1 SSFVPPQPIRVL
13 RDYTRARIDLTR
25 DRTRCWQRLEKLLED
40 ALIKVSSV
48 ASSMRTVSARDMVQA
63 LIDGERDGLVLAEL
77 ARGAMRGKRAALAQA
92 LTGRF
97 DEHHAE
103 LARMLLEQIDT
114 LTAQINHLTNRI
126 EHLTTTLVP
135 PAGDRPAHHRPATGP
150 PP

>member
-1 SSFVPPQPIRVL
+1 
-13 RDYTRARIDLTR
+13 
-25 DRTRCWQRLEKLLED
+25 LLED

-103 LARMLLEQIDT
+103 LARMLLDQIAT
-114 LTAQINHLTNRI
+114 LTAQPHHPTTRI
-126 EHLTTTLVP
+126 EPLPPPPAP

-150 PP
+150 PPAHHPTPPPPDTPAGTARRGVIDRLADIPGIN